1 MKKISSFLLIVLLT
15 ITLTR
20 IWAISLFY
28 IFGNSGE
35 FIEKII
41 NDPYHH
47 YQVGILLL
55 ALAYPLRKLLNS
67 KIISAVGLGIFLEE
81 WPVFLNDLGL
91 NTSKYYHSK
100 VDFLVIVGVIGF
112 IYLLTLYSRKDSL
125 PANS

>member
-1 MKKISSFLLIVLLT
+1 
-15 ITLTR
+15 
-20 IWAISLFY
+20 
-28 IFGNSGE
+28 
-35 FIEKII
+35 
-41 NDPYHH
+41 
-47 YQVGILLL
+47 
-55 ALAYPLRKLLNS
+55 
-67 KIISAVGLGIFLEE
+67 GIFLEE